1 MTFKI
6 KFEKKAKK
14 AFEKLGATV
23 KSQFKIKLKQI
34 IQDPHKHHAKLRGH
48 LTGCYKIILRTSGY
62 RLVYKVEDDE
72 LIILVLAVGK
82 RDKNEAYMNASQ
94 QLNNQ

>member
-14 AFEKLGATV
+14 AFEKLGETV
-23 KSQFKIKLKQI
+23 KNQFKIKLKKI
-34 IQDPHKHHAKLRGH
+34 IQDPHNHHAKLRGH
-48 LTGCYKIILRTSGY
+48 LTGCYKIKLRSSGY
-62 RLVYKVEDDE
+62 RLVYKVEDNE

-82 RDKNEAYMNASQ
+82 RDKNDAYTNASQ
-94 QLNNQ
+94 ELNGR